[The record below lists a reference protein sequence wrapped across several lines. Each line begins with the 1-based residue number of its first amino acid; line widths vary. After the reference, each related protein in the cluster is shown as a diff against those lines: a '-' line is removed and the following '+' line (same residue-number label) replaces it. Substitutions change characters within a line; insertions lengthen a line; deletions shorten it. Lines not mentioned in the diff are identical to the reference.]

1 MRGVCQI
8 GSQGCQL
15 NSIVECQVGNTV
27 SHMCIKVLQTSPTLK
42 DTGLVGC
49 SCLLGADDGR
59 EDELD

>member
-1 MRGVCQI
+1 MRGVSQI
-8 GSQGCQL
+8 GSQCCQL
-15 NSIVECQVGNTV
+15 NLFDECQVGNTV